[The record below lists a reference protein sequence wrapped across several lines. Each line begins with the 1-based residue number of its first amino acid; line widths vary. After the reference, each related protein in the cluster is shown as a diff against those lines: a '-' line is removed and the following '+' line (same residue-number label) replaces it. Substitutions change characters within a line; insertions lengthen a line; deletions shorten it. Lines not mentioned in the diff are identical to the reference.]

1 MEIKNLPK
9 VFREKKV
16 CSQPRIKISGFTAF
30 SSQTDF
36 SLFPENFVLYIF
48 ILDIFKNVHFQK
60 VGLFYFWEN
69 EK

>member
-16 CSQPRIKISGFTAF
+16 CSQPRIKILGFTAF

-36 SLFPENFVLYIF
+36 SLFPENIYLVVF
-48 ILDIFKNVHFQK
+48 HF
-60 VGLFYFWEN
+60 GHF
-69 EK
+69 